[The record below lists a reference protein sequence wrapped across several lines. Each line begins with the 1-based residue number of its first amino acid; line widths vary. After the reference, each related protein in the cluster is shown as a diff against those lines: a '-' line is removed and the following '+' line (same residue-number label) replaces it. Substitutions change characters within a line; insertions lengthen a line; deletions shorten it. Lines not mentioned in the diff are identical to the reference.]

1 MNPGMHGDT
10 PELIGALHRLSDSGV
25 LRRLD
30 LAFAQFIHQLD
41 LQTLHTLQA
50 PAPSPKHLQPQ
61 AVKAP
66 ADITATPSRPALVA
80 AAALLSRLENL
91 GHTRLPLQAL
101 VSPDDTLYAWP
112 VDSRDDIT
120 QLWQL
125 LPDTLAG
132 WLEQLGSS
140 AAVLR
145 PDLDQDLGQPLVLLG
160 ADSSARLYLRRYWRD
175 EQTLAEGVQQRC
187 VSDGPVDAILA
198 RSWLDRL
205 FDAGGSA
212 PAGAAAA
219 AQTAAATSQTAA
231 PDWQKIACALALRAR
246 FTIITGGPGTGK
258 TYTAAR
264 LLALLFA
271 LSPAPER
278 LRIALAAPTGKAA
291 ARLRQSIDTSL
302 HNLQARLGQH
312 LNLAELTRRI
322 GGAGTLHALL
332 GSRPDSR
339 HFHHHEGNPLDADVV
354 IIDEASMIHLEM
366 MAALIR
372 ALPPQA
378 RLVLLGDKDQLAS
391 VEAGAVLGD
400 LCYDAQAGHYD
411 EITAVYVQAASGE
424 SIPSR
429 YRAAQTE
436 TSSLLAQQTVMLR
449 ESRRFQGPIGALAQ
463 AVNAG
468 DAQSVAKLISAAD
481 ANDPVWA
488 ASGVQLTTLCS
499 IAVHGRPGA
508 PAAYRDYLL
517 KLRDRPA
524 AQGKDAYDRWA
535 CTVLQSFDRFRVLCA
550 LREGSW
556 GVGGINQA
564 IEDALAA
571 QGLINARGTW
581 YAGRPVMVTRNNPA
595 LKVFNG
601 DVGITLPS
609 PDADS
614 RLRVYF
620 LEGEQLRSVSVSRLS
635 QVETA
640 YAMTVHK
647 SQGSEFE
654 HTALVLPARGG
665 NVPTRELIYTG
676 ITRARSALTLITE
689 TSDVLKASIRTAGA
703 KGSAHLIERSR

>member
-1 MNPGMHGDT
+1 MKPRTNGNT
-10 PELIGALHRLSDSGV
+10 LELIETLHRLTDSGV

-41 LQTLHTLQA
+41 LQAVHTPQA
-50 PAPSPKHLQPQ
+50 DDSLLRHLPPQ
-61 AVKAP
+61 AVKSP
-66 ADITATPSRPALVA
+66 IDITATPSRPALVA
-80 AAALLSRLENL
+80 AAALLSRLESL
-91 GHTRLPLQAL
+91 GHTSLPLTTL
-101 VSPDDTLYAWP
+101 VFRDDTLYAWP
-112 VDSRDDIT
+112 VDSRGDIT

-132 WLEQLGSS
+132 WLEQIGSS
-140 AAVLR
+140 TTVLR
-145 PDLDQDLGQPLVLLG
+145 PDRDQDLGQPLILVRKDG
-160 ADSSARLYLRRYWRD
+160 TARLYLRRYWRD
-175 EQTLAEGVQQRC
+175 EQTLTNGVQQRC
-187 VSDGPVDAILA
+187 VSVEPIDTSLTHN
-198 RSWLDRL
+198 WLNRL
-205 FDAGGSA
+205 FNAGES
-212 PAGAAAA
+212 AAAA
-219 AQTAAATSQTAA
+219 TAAAAQTAA

-302 HNLQARLGQH
+302 QNLQARLGQH
-312 LNLAELTRRI
+312 LNLTELTRRI
-322 GGAGTLHALL
+322 GGARTLHALL

-339 HFHHHEGNPLDADVV
+339 RFHHHEGNPLDADVV

-400 LCYDAQAGHYD
+400 LCRDAQAGHYD
-411 EITAVYVQAASGE
+411 EVTVAYVQAASGE
-424 SIPSR
+424 SIPDW
-429 YRAAQTE
+429 YRAAQTD
-436 TSSLLAQQTVMLR
+436 TPSLLAQQTVMLR

-468 DAQSVAKLISAAD
+468 DAQSVAKLLSATEAD
-481 ANDPVWA
+481 GPLWA
-488 ASGVQLTTLCS
+488 ASGAQITTLCS

-517 KLRDRPA
+517 KLRERPA
-524 AQGKDAYDRWA
+524 AQGKDTYDRWA
-535 CTVLQSFDRFRVLCA
+535 CTVLQSFDRFRVLCG

-556 GVGGINQA
+556 GVAGINQA

-571 QGLINARGTW
+571 QGLVNARGTW

-601 DVGITLPS
+601 DVGLTLPS
-609 PDADS
+609 PDSDG

-665 NVPTRELIYTG
+665 RLLSRELVYTG
-676 ITRARSALTLITE
+676 ITRARSALTLVTE
-689 TSDVLKASIRTAGA
+689 TSGVLEASIKTASA
-703 KGSAHLIERSR
+703 TESAHFIEPSH